1 MAADPECLTISVKGI
16 VQGVGFRPF
25 VYNLARE
32 LKVNGF
38 ITNTADGVLIE
49 AEGGDLGLFL
59 ERMRRESPPLSK
71 IVSVDVSSRQCA
83 GHEGFSIRESSGIGS
98 FTLISP
104 DVSVCPDCMKEL
116 FDPKDRRY
124 LYPFI
129 NCTNCGPRYSITR
142 SVPYDRA
149 NTTMQVFAMC
159 GDCESEYHDPGDR
172 RFHAQPNACHR
183 CGPRVELRVVME
195 GIKADEGDAVSGAIN
210 LLKRGYLVA
219 IRGLGGFHIACDASN
234 VRSVG
239 NLRERKRKNNKPFA
253 LMAPDVE
260 AVRKFCIVSDDEEE
274 LLLSRNSPI
283 VLLEKKGDAALP
295 SAVAPGNKRVG
306 FMLPYTPLH
315 HLLFRRPLSDD
326 VMAAPHFDALV
337 MTSGNVSEEPIV
349 TDNKEALARL
359 SDIADAFLFHD
370 REIFMRVDD
379 SVVRVNDGN
388 FGAATPPGG
397 WSLRP
402 ERRFFVRRSRGF
414 VPEPIPL
421 YDDGPEVLGCG
432 ADLKNTFTLTK
443 GRYAIPS
450 QHIGDMENFETL
462 SFFQETLRNL
472 KSVYRAS
479 PVAVAYDPH
488 PAYMSSGWAKGRDE
502 MEKVPVQHHYAHIA
516 SVMAENGIKEKVIGV
531 AFDGTGYG
539 DDGTLW
545 GGEFLVADLQG
556 YKRAAHIRPVPLPGG
571 ERAVKEPWRTSLSY
585 LQAAAGE
592 QIWEYLPPTGFV
604 EKFGREKIGVV
615 LKIAE
620 AREFS
625 PLSSGAGRLFD
636 AVSAILSVCDT
647 NTFEGEAAMALESLV
662 RENVEDDYAV
672 DISFKEVMEIDF
684 GLAVLGIVQDLERSV
699 DKGVIASKFHN
710 TVAVAIVRT
719 VAKLSLMHNL
729 KKAVLSGGVFQNAY
743 LLNRVETLLR
753 ADGMQVFVNEI
764 VPCND
769 AGISL
774 GQAYVL
780 RERLMTGRGKE
791 WSGAHSERE
800 PIRGR

>member
-1 MAADPECLTISVKGI
+1 MPEDAECLTISIKGV

-49 AEGGDLGLFL
+49 AEGGNLGVFL
-59 ERMRRESPPLSK
+59 TRLRRESPPLSK
-71 IVSVDVSSRQCA
+71 IVSVDVAPGQCA
-83 GHEGFSIRESSGIGS
+83 GHEGFSIRESAAGSG

-104 DVSVCPDCMKEL
+104 DVSVCKECMDEL

-142 SVPYDRA
+142 CVPYDRP
-149 NTTMQVFAMC
+149 NTTMQVFSMC
-159 GDCESEYHDPGDR
+159 DNCSSEYQDPGDR
-172 RFHAQPNACHR
+172 RFHAQPNACSL
-183 CGPRVELRVVME
+183 CGPRVELKVVAE
-195 GIKADEGDAVSGAIN
+195 GVSTDEIDAVAGAIE
-210 LLKRGYLVA
+210 LLKKGYIVA
-219 IRGLGGFHIACDASN
+219 VRGLGGFHIACDASN
-234 VRSVG
+234 GRAVSG
-239 NLRERKRKNNKPFA
+239 LRERKRRNNKPFA

-260 AVRKFCIVSDDEEE
+260 AVRRYCIVSEDEEE

-283 VLLEKKGDAALP
+283 VLLEKRDDVALP
-295 SAVAPGNKRVG
+295 PAVAPGNKRIG

-315 HLLFRRPLSDD
+315 HLLFRRPMSGGRRQ
-326 VMAAPHFDALV
+326 VPHFDALV
-337 MTSGNVSEEPIV
+337 MTSGNISEEPIV
-349 TDNKEALARL
+349 TDNEEAAAKL
-359 SDIADAFLFHD
+359 SDIADAFLFHN

-379 SVVRVNDGN
+379 SVVRMNDGN
-388 FGAATPPGG
+388 FGAGTRAGG

-402 ERRFFVRRSRGF
+402 ERRFFIRRSRGF
-414 VPEPIPL
+414 VPEPVPL
-421 YDDGPEVLGCG
+421 YEDGPEVLGCG

-462 SFFQETLRNL
+462 AFFEETLRNL

-488 PAYMSSGWAKGRDE
+488 PAYMSSRWARDRRD
-502 MEKVPVQHHYAHIA
+502 MEKVPIQHHYAHIA
-516 SVMAENGIKEKVIGV
+516 SVMAENGIREKVIGV

-556 YKRAAHIRPVPLPGG
+556 FGRVAHFRSVPLPGG
-571 ERAVKEPWRTSLSY
+571 ERAVKEPWRTALSY
-585 LQAAAGE
+585 LQTAAGRE
-592 QIWEYLPPTGFV
+592 IWEYLGPTGFV
-604 EKFGREKIGVV
+604 EKYGREKIESV
-615 LKIAE
+615 LRVAS

-636 AVSAILSVCDT
+636 AVSAMLGVCDA
-647 NTFEGEAAMALESLV
+647 NTFEGEAAIVLESLV
-662 RENVEDDYAV
+662 REDVEEDYAV

-684 GLAVLGIVQDLERSV
+684 SLALLSILQDLEKGA
-699 DKGVIASKFHN
+699 DKRVIASKFHN
-710 TVAVAIVRT
+710 TVAVAVVRT
-719 VAKLSLMHNL
+719 VSKLSLMHNL

-780 RERLMTGRGKE
+780 RERLKAGKWEGKE
-791 WSGAHSERE
+791 
-800 PIRGR
+800 